1 MQFSVADMNE
11 GGDVAAQIQQR
22 MEFDGGL
29 GLAEVGP
36 GEHRK
41 TQVYGGGVERV
52 HGFVELDAEILV
64 AVQTAGHVNQRLS
77 EVGINAPVADLVGV
91 GQGVSGDLGSNP
103 DMIELALLGTQARL
117 DVAQAFA
124 IGELGK
130 DHAQILIPAGKV
142 FHLVMAMIPIDAP
155 PERMHR
161 KVIDDLRENDLAK
174 VHSPASSPRWPEHG

>member
-91 GQGVSGDLGSNP
+91 GQGVSETLP
-103 DMIELALLGTQARL
+103 R
-117 DVAQAFA
+117 
-124 IGELGK
+124 
-130 DHAQILIPAGKV
+130 
-142 FHLVMAMIPIDAP
+142 IPI
-155 PERMHR
+155 
-161 KVIDDLRENDLAK
+161 
-174 VHSPASSPRWPEHG
+174 

>member
-1 MQFSVADMNE
+1 
-11 GGDVAAQIQQR
+11 
-22 MEFDGGL
+22 
-29 GLAEVGP
+29 
-36 GEHRK
+36 
-41 TQVYGGGVERV
+41 
-52 HGFVELDAEILV
+52 
-64 AVQTAGHVNQRLS
+64 
-77 EVGINAPVADLVGV
+77 
-91 GQGVSGDLGSNP
+91 
-103 DMIELALLGTQARL
+103 MIELALLGTQARL

-174 VHSPASSPRWPEHG
+174 VHFASLLAEMARAWLTSGFRFKSMQAKNEFNSMVYQRVTEVLESNVGTLVILDVSFRCSLKVTFTCLYVLLYSNRRFRGNPRVLYDFGYCHVNALSPP